1 MILVVA
7 YEARGGPDAESRVRR
22 LVDDHRGDFGHVM
35 AVRHDDRPG
44 EFPGKGANITN
55 AGRALAAHVAA
66 AGIEPSRVV
75 VTTLDADNRPDPCYL
90 AALTYAWCTTPDRLG
105 VSFQPIA
112 LYVNNAWD
120 VPAPCRLVAATS
132 SLWNVV
138 LSRRPGLIRNFSAHA
153 QGLAPL
159 VAMDFW
165 SVHTVVED
173 GHHFWRSWFHFDG
186 RYRVHPLAVP
196 IYQDAVL
203 SVSPMQTLRAQFVQL
218 RRWAWGA
225 SDVAYVIE
233 KGWGTPNSVPK
244 RELTAKLG
252 RLLVGHVMWAT
263 GPLLFTAAQVLAVVL
278 PIGRTAPPGTLV
290 AVATLKV
297 IALSGLGIGIGVS
310 LRLLPPRPARH
321 PRRRWSWMVLQ
332 WTLLPVTGLA
342 YSAASAL
349 SSQTRLATG
358 RYLERF
364 DVTDKAVVCDSGS
377 LAVDDSSRSRS
388 SASLHPSM
396 RPAPAGHADP
406 GMRRGEDERATGDRC
421 AEQRP

>member
-1 MILVVA
+1 M
-7 YEARGGPDAESRVRR
+7 
-22 LVDDHRGDFGHVM
+22 
-35 AVRHDDRPG
+35 
-44 EFPGKGANITN
+44 
-55 AGRALAAHVAA
+55 
-66 AGIEPSRVV
+66 
-75 VTTLDADNRPDPCYL
+75 
-90 AALTYAWCTTPDRLG
+90 
-105 VSFQPIA
+105 SFQPIA

-138 LSRRPGLIRNFSAHA
+138 LSRRPRLIRNFSAHA
-153 QGLAPL
+153 QGLASL

-278 PIGRTAPPGTLV
+278 PIERTAPPGTLV
-290 AVATLKV
+290 AVATAEGDR
-297 IALSGLGIGIGVS
+297 ALGARRRHRCEPAAVATPAGAASPPAVVLRWCSSGPCS
-310 LRLLPPRPARH
+310 RSPAWRTAPPPR
-321 PRRRWSWMVLQ
+321 
-332 WTLLPVTGLA
+332 
-342 YSAASAL
+342 
-349 SSQTRLATG
+349 
-358 RYLERF
+358 
-364 DVTDKAVVCDSGS
+364 
-377 LAVDDSSRSRS
+377 
-388 SASLHPSM
+388 
-396 RPAPAGHADP
+396 
-406 GMRRGEDERATGDRC
+406 
-421 AEQRP
+421 